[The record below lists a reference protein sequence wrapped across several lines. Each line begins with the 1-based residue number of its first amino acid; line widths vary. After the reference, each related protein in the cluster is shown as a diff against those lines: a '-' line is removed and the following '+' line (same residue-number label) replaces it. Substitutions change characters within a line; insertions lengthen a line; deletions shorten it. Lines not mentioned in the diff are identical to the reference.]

1 MRSSLPKI
9 SVVLV
14 AQDQSSF
21 VSTLKSISC
30 QLLLCRKDSEI
41 IVISQ
46 SMKNYHN
53 DNLSLEDG
61 RGGAMNKIKVY
72 QYEKDLTEDQAFS
85 LGFSKSCGDI
95 VVFAQVVRDF
105 SALDIRVILAYL
117 DQFEADIALGT
128 KVNRNSWSITEKVV
142 NTSFKLIAKFLF
154 GLDMPQTKITLRA
167 YRREVLEMTLPQLQ
181 VKNSAFDLELLV
193 LARDLG
199 YKKIVYA
206 PISPLQGGNLDAR
219 FSKLFILARDTY
231 EIFHRKVILNSY
243 QKIASLYQV

>member
-14 AQDQSSF
+14 AQGQSSF
-21 VSTLKSISC
+21 ISILKSISC
-30 QLLLCRKDSEI
+30 QLLLCQKDFEI

-53 DNLSLEDG
+53 DDLSLEDG

-72 QYEKDLTEDQAFS
+72 QYEKELTEDQAFF

-95 VVFAQVVRDF
+95 VVFAQAVRDF
-105 SALDIRVILAYL
+105 SAFDIRVILAHL
-117 DQFEADIALGT
+117 DQFEADIVLGT
-128 KVNRNSWSITEKVV
+128 KVNKNSWPITEKVV
-142 NTSFKLIAKFLF
+142 NTSFKLLTKFLF

-167 YRREVLEMTLPQLQ
+167 YRREVLEVALPQLQ

-199 YKKIVYA
+199 YKKIIYA
-206 PISPLQGGNLDAR
+206 PLSPLQGGDLDTK
-219 FSKLFILARDTY
+219 FSKLLILARDTY

-243 QKIASLYQV
+243 QRMASLYQA